1 MTAFTMTKETK
12 TMSAVMAM
20 TATMTTIMV
29 MCLKMKLH

>member
-1 MTAFTMTKETK
+1 MTASRLTKETK

-29 MCLKMKLH
+29 MCLRRKLH